1 MDLSKLDTPQRIT
14 AVGGVTLLI
23 ASFLPWYS
31 FLGFGLSGWNSGALA
46 VIGIVVGVAAA
57 GLAIYSAVS
66 DQELDIG
73 SLAIPQVV
81 LIGSAVSA
89 ALIGLRLL
97 TALNGVSIGLLL
109 GVAGV
114 VAIVVGSYR
123 SVTAAG
129 LEMPFAKLIS
139 NSKEE

>member
-14 AVGGVTLLI
+14 AAGGVTLLI

-57 GLAIYSAVS
+57 GIAIYSAMRDPDLRV
-66 DQELDIG
+66 G
-73 SLAIPQVV
+73 SFAAPQIA
-81 LIGSAVSA
+81 LIGGAASA
-89 ALIGLRLL
+89 ALIGLRLI
-97 TALNGVSIGLLL
+97 TALNGASIGLLL
-109 GVAGV
+109 GAAGV

-123 SVTAAG
+123 SLTAAG
-129 LEMPFAKLIS
+129 LEMPFASLIS
-139 NSKEE
+139 NNKEE